1 MVSQEQDGDLPRQQL
16 IISDL
21 ATLKVVSDDL
31 RLRVIQALREEP
43 HTVKNLA
50 GMLGVPQKGLYYHV
64 GLLEQHGLIRV
75 VRTRMVRGIT
85 EKWYRATAH
94 LIRLDDAILAEPSP
108 AREEGLAALV
118 TTALN
123 QTRDDIVSRVQAG
136 LLDVAPSTPRHQR
149 LLSTWILGDLPDEQA
164 DEFYSRLDA
173 LLRDFPVLPDQDPID
188 SDGRRYRL
196 VLAFYPVSGRLLSA
210 DPESATAGHEL
221 RPEEEVDG

>member
-94 LIRLDDAILAEPSP
+94 LIRLDNAVLAERSP

-149 LLSTWILGDLPDEQA
+149 LLSTWTLGDLPDERADERA

-173 LLRDFPVLPDQDPID
+173 LLRDFPVLPDRDPTD

-196 VLAFYPVSGRLLSA
+196 
-210 DPESATAGHEL
+210 
-221 RPEEEVDG
+221 